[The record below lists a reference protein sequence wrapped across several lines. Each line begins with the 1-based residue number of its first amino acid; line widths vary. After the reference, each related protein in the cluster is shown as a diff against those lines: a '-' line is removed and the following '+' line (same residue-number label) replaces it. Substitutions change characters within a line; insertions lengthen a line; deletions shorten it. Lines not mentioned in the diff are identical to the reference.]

1 MEKPL
6 SMMIEETK
14 HKLAQICNESGLHI
28 CVLDLVM
35 DGLRSEIHH
44 LAERQTLNEKELYL
58 KSLEQELKSDFSK
71 ESELGADDKC

>member
-44 LAERQTLNEKELYL
+44 LAER
-58 KSLEQELKSDFSK
+58 
-71 ESELGADDKC
+71 